1 MQAKHLIIAAI
12 LGLQAMPALASA
24 PAGTA
29 GGHDP
34 GAARAEDAAT
44 PARAR
49 GQDWTRYPLIVPQM
63 RRGADRMAGS
73 LGLKNIEAAEVTLYA
88 PARQLSKN
96 FPVAEQGARIEAV
109 DPKVGNFHWATAR
122 QEKEGAVIVA
132 STIHAFNNPGPAP
145 TAMFLERKNALEI
158 IPQPLPREHSSYR
171 ESEKWRF
178 LVRFNGQPLANG
190 KLALETEFG
199 TRSAFITG
207 QDGMVTVLFP
217 RDFKPAAESAHAGHG
232 PRRAKFVLAVEHD
245 DQGKHYLT
253 AFNYGYGADPDR
265 NRSLAAGAG
274 FGLLGMLL
282 AAPLWRRKRDN
293 KENRQ

>member
-1 MQAKHLIIAAI
+1 MQAKHLIIAAA
-12 LGLQAMPALASA
+12 LGLQAIPSLAAA
-24 PAGTA
+24 PAGMA
-29 GGHDP
+29 GGHDH
-34 GAARAEDAAT
+34 GAARAEDAAASA
-44 PARAR
+44 PAR

-73 LGLKNIEAAEVTLYA
+73 LGLKNIEAAQVTLYA
-88 PARQLSKN
+88 PVRQISMD
-96 FPVAEQGARIEAV
+96 FPVTEQGARIEAV
-109 DPKVGNFHWATAR
+109 DPKVGNFHWVTAR
-122 QEKEGAVIVA
+122 QDKEGTVIVA
-132 STIHAFNNPGPAP
+132 STVHAFNNPGPAP

-190 KLALETEFG
+190 KLKLETEFG
-199 TRSAFITG
+199 SRSTFLTS
-207 QDGMVTVLFP
+207 QDGLATVLFP
-217 RDFKPAAESAHAGHG
+217 RDIKPAAENAPGGHG

-245 DQGKHYLT
+245 DLGKHYLT

-265 NRSLAAGAG
+265 SRSLAAGAG
-274 FGLLGMLL
+274 FGVLGMLL

-293 KENRQ
+293 KENQQ